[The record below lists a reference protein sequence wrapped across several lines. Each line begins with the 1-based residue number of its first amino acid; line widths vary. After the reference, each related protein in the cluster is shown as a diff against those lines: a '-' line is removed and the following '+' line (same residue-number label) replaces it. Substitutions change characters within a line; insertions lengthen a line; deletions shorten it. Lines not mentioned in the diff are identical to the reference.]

1 MVWVG
6 EVILAANVD
15 RPPSSRTL
23 FLFED
28 TLRGQFH
35 FCFSDTRATILL
47 DILTFETVSL

>member
-1 MVWVG
+1 MVWAG
-6 EVILAANVD
+6 EVILAANVV

-35 FCFSDTRATILL
+35 FCFSDTTAITLL
-47 DILTFETVSL
+47 DTLTFETVSL